1 MSLFDLVMHVKDCRF
16 EDAMKFLADRLGIS
30 CNSRY
35 GFPKRTSSFVKQC
48 QELSELTNYRQCSYQ
63 PPIYDETILNYFEDR
78 YYTGWIDEG
87 ISPDVMKR
95 FEIKWYEYRKHII
108 IPCRNAQGKL
118 IGIRRRSLVEGE
130 QKYMPLTIEGRDY
143 AFSTGLALYGLYE
156 NLATIQHRRECYL
169 FEGEKSVLK
178 AATIYGDFPCVACFS
193 HHISYYQT
201 DLLIDLGV
209 ERVIICFDY
218 DNAGEQERYAK
229 LQQTL
234 KSRGLDCSYL
244 YPEYKYYLDEHDSPI
259 DKGRDVFELLIRN
272 RVKG

>member
-48 QELSELTNYRQCSYQ
+48 QELSELTNHRQCSYQ
-63 PPIYDETILNYFEDR
+63 PPIYDEAILNYFEDR

-95 FEIKWYEYRKHII
+95 FGIKWYEYRKHII

-193 HHISYYQT
+193 HSVSRQQVS
-201 DLLIDLGV
+201 LLAELGV
-209 ERVIICFDY
+209 SKITLCFDY
-218 DNAGEQERYAK
+218 DGGPEKKIY
-229 LQQTL
+229 
-234 KSRGLDCSYL
+234 GLIRDKIIGWGIDCGYM
-244 YPEYKYYLDEHDSPI
+244 YKDYNIMLDEHDSPI
-259 DKGRDVFELLIRN
+259 D
-272 RVKG
+272 

>member
-48 QELSELTNYRQCSYQ
+48 QELSELTNHRQCSYQ
-63 PPIYDETILNYFEDR
+63 PPIYDEAILNYFEDR

-95 FEIKWYEYRKHII
+95 FGIKWYGYRKHII

-193 HHISYYQT
+193 HYISYYQT

-272 RVKG
+272 HVKG